1 MKDLDS
7 LSNKEH
13 WDRYWREEVS
23 SEIHEELLRQIFRHL
38 DVKGQMILE
47 VGAGGGLDSIALAE
61 KGAKVIALDY
71 SSTAIDKIARNAAAH
86 GAHLCLV
93 IAEAHNLPFAND
105 SFDLVFHQG
114 LLEHFANPLK
124 LLLEQTRVIKK
135 GRYILVDVP
144 QTYNLYTIEKC
155 IAMRRGRWFTGW
167 EREFSIRELES
178 LLKTAGFALDGAYG
192 WGYYPALFGWLRRT
206 AWLHRRAQYVP
217 WFRPLV
223 ALLDAWWRF
232 VEDTRLPLYYLKS
245 IGAIGRKN

>member
-124 LLLEQTRVIKK
+124 LLLEQNRVIKK

-144 QTYNLYTIEKC
+144 QRYNLYTIEKR

-167 EREFSIRELES
+167 EREFNIRELES
-178 LLKTAGFALDGAYG
+178 LLKTAGFALDAAYG
-192 WGYYPALFGWLRRT
+192 WGYYPDLFWLLRRM
-206 AWLHRRAQYVP
+206 ARLHRRAEHTS
-217 WFRPLV
+217 WLRPIA

-232 VEDTRLPLYYLKS
+232 VENTRLPLYYLKS
-245 IGAIGRKN
+245 IGVMGRKN